1 MMPPNEIAAWA
12 SAYVEAQML
21 QDIPGD
27 HPLWWA
33 IERFMLVDTSTLPED
48 CWAAIL
54 EILSRNPPQ
63 EVIGVLAAGP
73 LEDLIRCHGPAF
85 IERIETESRRNK
97 VFRHLLGGVWQN
109 TSPEIWARIQKSRGE
124 AW

>member
-54 EILSRNPPQ
+54 EILSRNPPRRRSL
-63 EVIGVLAAGP
+63 VCLLLVRLKTSSVATGLRSSSASKPNRAA
-73 LEDLIRCHGPAF
+73 IRYSVTC
-85 IERIETESRRNK
+85 
-97 VFRHLLGGVWQN
+97 
-109 TSPEIWARIQKSRGE
+109 
-124 AW
+124 